1 MTTPKTHTMR
11 LHNRYFYYIKNGSKR
26 IELRLYD
33 EKRKQI
39 QLNDIIQFSNEQ
51 QENIF
56 AKVIGLL
63 HYKNFNDLID
73 DLDINLLADKSISK
87 NDLLKDLNTFYS
99 LAQQKQFGVLGI
111 RIELMN

>member
-33 EKRKQI
+33 DKRKQI
-39 QLNDIIQFSNEQ
+39 QLNDIIEFSNENN
-51 QENIF
+51 EKINT
-56 AKVIGLL
+56 KVIALL
-63 HYKNFNDLID
+63 YYQTFNDLLTDFNIK
-73 DLDINLLADKSISK
+73 ILADKSISK

-111 RIELMN
+111 RIELIN

>member
-11 LHNRYFYYIKNGSKR
+11 LQNRYFNYIKNGSKR

-33 EKRKQI
+33 DKRKQI
-39 QLNDIIQFSNEQ
+39 QLNDIIEFSNENN
-51 QENIF
+51 EKINT
-56 AKVIGLL
+56 KVIALL
-63 HYKNFNDLID
+63 YYQTFNDLLTDFNIK
-73 DLDINLLADKSISK
+73 ILADKSISK